1 MSAAPILT
9 ALGIAGIVTTVA
21 VAFMPILFADMR
33 RAVKR
38 GLRHDGKTDA
48 TALTLMIF
56 GLLLMGAAGVG
67 SVWLG
72 ANWS

>member
-9 ALGIAGIVTTVA
+9 ALGLAAITITVLIAFA
-21 VAFMPILFADMR
+21 PALSADMR
-33 RAVKR
+33 RAVQR

-56 GLLLMGAAGVG
+56 GLSLMGAAGVG

-72 ANWS
+72 SVWA